1 MSSSNEIS
9 CVSKNY
15 LIDYYDNKMSSS
27 NEISCVSKNYLIDYY
42 DNDFKKPQMK
52 NWFKDR
58 KFFKK

>member
-1 MSSSNEIS
+1 
-9 CVSKNY
+9 
-15 LIDYYDNKMSSS
+15 MSSS